1 MLIFLKNTIKNGKKI
16 EELMRINFER
26 KPQFCTNA
34 AFTTKPKIFLSYSE
48 EYQDMRL
55 PKKEIICEF
64 SSIAILHSVNTIDD
78 EYYPRV
84 YMEECKYERVEEVS
98 YFDNDSD
105 SNSDPD
111 SDSDFDEQF
120 VYKT

>member
-1 MLIFLKNTIKNGKKI
+1 
-16 EELMRINFER
+16 
-26 KPQFCTNA
+26 
-34 AFTTKPKIFLSYSE
+34 
-48 EYQDMRL
+48 
-55 PKKEIICEF
+55 
-64 SSIAILHSVNTIDD
+64 
-78 EYYPRV
+78 
-84 YMEECKYERVEEVS
+84 MEECKYERVEEVS